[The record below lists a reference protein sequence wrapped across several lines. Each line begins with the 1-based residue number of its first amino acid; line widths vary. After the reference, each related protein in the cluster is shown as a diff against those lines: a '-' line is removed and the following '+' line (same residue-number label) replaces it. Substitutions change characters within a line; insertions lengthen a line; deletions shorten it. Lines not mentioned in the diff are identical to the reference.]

1 MRDVSQITYER
12 KVDVTSTPVRCIY
25 DGAIMD
31 VTVEAFQS
39 SYVTVEAFQ
48 ASLDEGPSPVYVFE
62 CLLCDNETE
71 IW

>member
-12 KVDVTSTPVRCIY
+12 KVDVTSIPVRCIY

-31 VTVEAFQS
+31 
-39 SYVTVEAFQ
+39 VTVEAFQ